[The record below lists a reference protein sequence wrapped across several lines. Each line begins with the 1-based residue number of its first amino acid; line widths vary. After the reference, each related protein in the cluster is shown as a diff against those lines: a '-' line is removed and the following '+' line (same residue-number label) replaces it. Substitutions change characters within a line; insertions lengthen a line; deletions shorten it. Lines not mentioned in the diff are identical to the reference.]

1 MFNLARQAFS
11 NPFLSSVGS
20 SLQPGVSVGRCPC
33 CGNTVAVA
41 PIQPQSVGFH
51 PLGVGGTLGQQM
63 GGFGQS
69 PFAGS
74 QAGNFGQINPLT
86 SQLPIGSPQTINPLA
101 QQVATNWPVSALSQ
115 QAGGSRVGGFG
126 VDPRFGS
133 AGQQFGFNDPNAGS
147 GLNQSIGGDPIS
159 SLIQQHQLN
168 QLAQQQQQLPI
179 RSLIGGQQ
187 GLGSQSFV
195 PGLGSQI
202 NQWADPYRSL
212 IEAQLISQ
220 LTNNPLY
227 QLQRAYNTP
236 EGGFGTPFGAGQQFN
251 PFFANVPFYG

>member
-20 SLQPGVSVGRCPC
+20 SLQPGVPVGRCPC

-41 PIQPQSVGFH
+41 PIQPQSVGFQ

-63 GGFGQS
+63 GGFAQN
-69 PFAGS
+69 PFAGT
-74 QAGNFGQINPLT
+74 QGANYGQISPLA
-86 SQLPIGSPQTINPLA
+86 SQLPMGSPQTINPLA
-101 QQVATNWPVSALSQ
+101 QQVATNWPVSAIPQ
-115 QAGGSRVGGFG
+115 QGGGGRVGGFG

-133 AGQQFGFNDPNAGS
+133 VGQQFGFNDPTVVS
-147 GLNQSIGGDPIS
+147 GLNQPIGGDPIS
-159 SLIQQHQLN
+159 SLFQQHQLN
-168 QLAQQQQQLPI
+168 QLAQQQLPI

-202 NQWADPYRSL
+202 NQSADPYRSL

-220 LTNNPLY
+220 LTTNPLY